1 MALPDEQFVEVS
13 DKQNGADDMTDY
25 DRKAMT
31 RRILLKLDV
40 R

>member
-1 MALPDEQFVEVS
+1 MALPDEQFVEVAE
-13 DKQNGADDMTDY
+13 KQNAADDMADH